1 MKKTRSIFSI
11 FLSLLIVAV
20 MIPYAEETAS
30 ADTVASYSLNGNSG
44 ATVTLN
50 SDVSSAS
57 INDSSLADVTA
68 NGKTVTVSGKDGAV
82 GIAEVTVNG
91 SETFEVP
98 IGYTTFIFNGDNLTV
113 YEGSDDKYEV
123 YGIRADSSDEQAL
136 ESVSD
141 GSGNA
146 VYTTG
151 TAKVNVDIKKK
162 GGSYVFAGTGNDMS
176 IAVKKEASGDANI
189 ILAGL
194 DLTSSV
200 TAPIT
205 VRKDSTASVTINALE
220 GTTNTLTDNAFN
232 NADTYGSTEDG
243 GDGTNA
249 EYAESSVIK
258 CKAGSNVTLTGK
270 GTLNLKCSTKNAIKS
285 GESAA
290 LTIEN
295 LTLNVVSAK
304 NGISADNVLTIN
316 SGTVNVAANDG
327 DAIRSDPDTVD
338 ADAGTAGNI
347 NINGGTI
354 SLKAASDGIQAAQD
368 ITITNGTF
376 NIITGSGYNDSS
388 FDKNTMSCKGI
399 KASGSDD
406 DTEDASN
413 TVTITG
419 GNFSLNTADD
429 SVHSDGYVVITGGQF
444 EILAGDDGVHADTS
458 LTLGEENG
466 NDGDV
471 VITVNSSYEGLEAGN
486 VYIYSGT
493 YNVAASDDGINGAG
507 GSGGGDNFNPGGGP
521 GGRENQGGQGGR
533 GGNGGG
539 FPGFPS
545 GDWNTGGGGNG
556 GNGNANYS
564 INIYGGN
571 VYVNCEGDGLDCN
584 GNLNLEGGN
593 ITVWSQE
600 AGRDNC
606 PLDCDGT
613 LYIKGAAVFAA
624 GGNSMNEIN
633 PSSGSQTYITSTSN
647 FTKGTT
653 INVTN
658 GSSIVYSAEAI
669 KRVNYVLYSSPSTT
683 SSFKIVSGGTSSSAY
698 TVSFNVNGHGTAP
711 SAQTVNHGG
720 FVTKPT
726 DPAADGY
733 TFGGWYTDSSCAT
746 AYDFSSAVTS
756 SFTLYAKWT
765 SNTKIPTSGTYLL
778 GDVNFDSTVDS
789 ADALFVL
796 RASVGLEDVN
806 DTITKF
812 ADVDAD
818 GKITSADSLEILR
831 YSVGLSSNSKAG
843 VKTEI

>member
-1 MKKTRSIFSI
+1 MKKLRSIFSI
-11 FLSLLIVAV
+11 FLSLLLVSV

-30 ADTVASYSLNGNSG
+30 ADTLASYSLNGNSG
-44 ATVTLN
+44 ATVTFG
-50 SDVSSAS
+50 SSVSSAS
-57 INDSSLADVTA
+57 INDSSLANVTTDG
-68 NGKTVTVSGKDGAV
+68 NTVTVSGKDGAV

-98 IGYTTFIFNGDNLTV
+98 IGYTTFVFGGDTITV
-113 YEGSDDKYEV
+113 YNGSDTNYEI
-123 YGIRADSSDEQAL
+123 YGIRADSSDEQDTVT
-136 ESVSD
+136 VSD
-141 GSGNA
+141 GNGNVKYLSGN
-146 VYTTG
+146 Y
-151 TAKVNVDIKKK
+151 KLNVDIKKK

-176 IAVKKEASGDANI
+176 IAVKKEASADANI

-194 DLTSSV
+194 DLTSSL

-205 VRKDSTASVTINALE
+205 VRKNSTAGVTINALE
-220 GTTNTLTDNAFN
+220 GTTNTLTDSDFN
-232 NADTYGSTEDG
+232 NADTYGDTEDG

-249 EYAESSVIK
+249 EYAESAVIK
-258 CKAGSNVTLTGK
+258 CKASSNVTLTGK
-270 GTLNLKCSTKNAIKS
+270 GTLNLKCNTKNAIKS

-295 LTLNVVSAK
+295 LTLNVNSAK
-304 NGISADNVLTIN
+304 NGISADNTLTIN
-316 SGTVNVAANDG
+316 SGTVNVSADNG
-327 DAIRSDPDTVD
+327 DAIRSDPNTVD

-347 NINGGTI
+347 NINGGTL
-354 SLKAASDGIQAAQD
+354 SLKASSDGIQAAQD
-368 ITITNGTF
+368 VTITGGTF
-376 NIITGSGYNDSS
+376 NIMTGSGYTDRS
-388 FDKNTMSCKGI
+388 FNKKTMSCKGI
-399 KASGSDD
+399 KASASDD
-406 DTEDASN
+406 DTEDATN
-413 TVTITG
+413 TITISG
-419 GNFSLNTADD
+419 GNFTLNTADD

-444 EILAGDDGVHADTS
+444 TILTGDDGVHGDTS
-458 LTLGEENG
+458 LTLGEENSS
-466 NDGDV
+466 DGDAVINV
-471 VITVNSSYEGLEAGN
+471 VSSYEGLEAGN

-507 GSGGGDNFNPGGGP
+507 GTDGSGGNDFNPGGGP
-521 GGRENQGGQGGR
+521 GGRGNQGGR
-533 GGNGGG
+533 GG

-545 GDWNTGGGGNG
+545 GDWNTGSE
-556 GNGNANYS
+556 NAVYS

-571 VYVNCEGDGLDCN
+571 VYVNCEGDGLDSN
-584 GNLNLEGGN
+584 GSMNLEGGN
-593 ITVWSQE
+593 VIVWSQE

-613 LYIKGAAVFAA
+613 LYIKGATVFAA
-624 GGNSMNEIN
+624 GGNAMNEIN
-633 PSSGSQTYITSTSN
+633 PSSGSQTYITSTTN

-658 GSSIVYSAEAI
+658 GSSVVYSAEAI
-669 KRVNYVLYSSPSTT
+669 KRVNYVLYSSPNTT
-683 SSFKIVSGGTSSSAY
+683 SSYKITSGGTTVSTY

-726 DPAADGY
+726 DPTADGY
-733 TFGGWYTDSSCAT
+733 IFGGWYTDSSCT
-746 AYDFSSAVTS
+746 KAYDFSSAVTS

-765 SNTKIPTSGTYLL
+765 SETKTPTSGTYIL

-806 DTITKF
+806 DTIKKF
-812 ADVDAD
+812 ADVDSD

-831 YSVGLSSNSKAG
+831 YSVGLSSISNVG